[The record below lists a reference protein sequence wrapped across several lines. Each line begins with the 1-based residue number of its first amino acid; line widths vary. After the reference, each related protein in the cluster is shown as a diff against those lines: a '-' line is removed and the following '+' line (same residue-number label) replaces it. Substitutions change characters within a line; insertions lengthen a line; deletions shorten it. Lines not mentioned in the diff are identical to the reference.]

1 MNTIPRPEHPKPQF
15 QRKGFEN
22 LNGEWSFEID
32 NSKSGK
38 ERNLFSADVSLSSKI
53 TVPFCPESKLSGVE
67 HRDFIF
73 GAWYKRSF
81 EIKKERLDGRVFI
94 HFGAVDYYATV
105 YINGKEIGKHQGGY
119 ASFAF
124 EITDYVREGENT
136 VALFAEDDTRHPCVP
151 RGKQCERYLSSGC
164 SYTRTTGIWQ
174 TVWLEYTPKNYIKS
188 FRIDAD
194 PESATAFLSLSLCG
208 CGDLSVKAFFNGK
221 EVGRAV
227 RSGVSGGEKISLS
240 LSEKHLWEVGDGKL
254 YDLELKFGD
263 DEAKSYFGLR
273 SVSCDNGR
281 LIINGKPHFM
291 RLVLDQGF
299 YPDGVYTAKDEQEL
313 IRDINLSLDM
323 GFDGARLHE
332 KVFEERF
339 LYHCDRLG
347 YIVWEEFPDW
357 GLDITIPESIY
368 SILPEW
374 TEIIERD
381 YNHPS
386 IVGWCPHNETR
397 RFTDKREYDMAI
409 NTVYRAT
416 KAIDP
421 VRPCIDSSGGLHVES
436 DIFDI
441 HDYDQNP
448 ETFNKRYKR
457 LITEGILE
465 DPLSANEKYTGGA
478 VFVSEY
484 GGILFDGDE
493 SGWGYG
499 ETPKDAQEFISRF
512 IGLADA
518 MLSNK
523 MISGLCYTQ
532 LTDVEQEQNGLYTF
546 NREPKFPPEILSSP
560 LKKKAAIEE

>member
-1 MNTIPRPEHPKPQF
+1 MNTIPRPEHPRPQF

-22 LNGEWSFEID
+22 LNGEWAFEID
-32 NSKSGK
+32 NSKSGI
-38 ERNLFSADVSLSSKI
+38 ERGLFSADVPLSSKI

-67 HRDFIF
+67 HRDFMY
-73 GAWYKRSF
+73 GVWYKRSF
-81 EIKKERLDGRVFI
+81 EITKECLDGRIFI
-94 HFGAVDYYATV
+94 HFGAVDYYSTV
-105 YINGKEIGKHQGGY
+105 YVNGKEVGKHQGGY

-124 EITDYVREGENT
+124 DITEYLHEGENT
-136 VALFAEDDTRHPCVP
+136 VAVYAQDDTRHPLVP
-151 RGKQCERYLSSGC
+151 RGKQCERHYSSGY

-174 TVWLEYTPKNYIKS
+174 TVWLEFTPKDYIKS
-188 FRIDAD
+188 FRIDTD
-194 PESATAFLSLSLCG
+194 PDSASVFLSVALCG
-208 CGDLSVKAFFNGK
+208 HGGLSVKAFYNGK
-221 EVGRAV
+221 EVGCAE
-227 RSGVSGGEKISLS
+227 RSDVSGSENITLA

-254 YDLELKFGD
+254 YDLELKFGE
-263 DEAKSYFGLR
+263 DEVKSYFGLR
-273 SVSCDNGR
+273 SISCDNGY

-313 IRDINLSLDM
+313 VRDIHLSLAM

-332 KVFEERF
+332 KVFEERY

-357 GLDITIPESIY
+357 GLDITRPESIY

-374 TEIIERD
+374 IQILERD

-386 IVGWCPHNETR
+386 IVGWCPHNESR
-397 RFTDKREYDMAI
+397 RFIDKREYDMAI
-409 NTVYRAT
+409 NSVYRTT

-421 VRPCIDSSGGLHVES
+421 VRPCIDASGGLHVET
-436 DIFDI
+436 DMYDI

-448 ETFNKRYKR
+448 EALEKRYQR
-457 LITEGILE
+457 LIDEGVLE
-465 DPLSANEKYTGGA
+465 DPLSANQKYTGGA

-484 GGILFDGDE
+484 GGIHYKGGEGSF
-493 SGWGYG
+493 GYG

-512 IGLADA
+512 TGLAQA

-532 LTDVEQEQNGLYTF
+532 LTDVEQEQNGLYNF
-546 NREPKFPPEILSSP
+546 QREPKLPPELLSP
-560 LKKKAAIEE
+560 ALKAKAAIEE